1 MTTVVSTGYAAH
13 VALGST
19 SFVDA
24 FRDGVI
30 DIYSGPQPGTA
41 DAPPSGTLLGQI
53 TADGL
58 PWTPGSEQG
67 GLRWGADGRYVI
79 KTPGVPWV
87 LTGVAA
93 GTAGWFRLR
102 TNAPDDG
109 ELSMDA
115 VRLDGAISPVGGE
128 GAELW
133 LATTSITPDTAI
145 LIQNFWIAVPPLPG
159 GS

>member
-1 MTTVVSTGYAAH
+1 MTTVVSTGYAAQ

-19 SFVDA
+19 SFAEA

-41 DAPPSGTLLGQI
+41 DAPPSGTLLAQI
-53 TADGL
+53 TAEGL
-58 PWTPGSEQG
+58 PWSPGSPQG
-67 GLRWGADGRYVI
+67 GLRWAADGRYVI
-79 KTPGVPWV
+79 KEQGVPWV
-87 LTGVAA
+87 LRGADT

-102 TNAPDDG
+102 TNAPDDN
-109 ELSMDA
+109 EMSTTA
-115 VRLDGAISPVGGE
+115 VRLDGSVGLVDGP

-133 LATTSITPDTAI
+133 LATTAITPDTAI

-159 GS
+159 GV

>member
-1 MTTVVSTGYAAH
+1 MTTVVSTGYAAN

-19 SFVDA
+19 SFVEA
-24 FRDGVI
+24 FHNGVI

-41 DAPPSGTLLGQI
+41 DAPPSGTLLAQI
-53 TADGL
+53 TAEGL
-58 PWTPGSEQG
+58 PWTAGSPQG
-67 GLRWGADGRYVI
+67 GLQWGADGRYVI

-87 LTGVAA
+87 LQGVAA

-102 TNAPDDG
+102 TNAPDDN
-109 ELSMDA
+109 EMSNTA
-115 VRLDGAISPVGGE
+115 IRLDGSVGLVDGP

-133 LATTSITPDTAI
+133 LATTAITPDTAI